1 MKLNRVLSIVVLLLL
16 LLACNQNNKL
26 KSDNVFKNGVV
37 VTAHYQASDVGNNIL
52 KQGGNA
58 FDAAVAVQFALAVVY
73 PRAGNIA
80 GGGFAVIR
88 TAKGESESLDFRE
101 KAPKAAS
108 EKMYLDANGNVIEGL
123 SEIGHLAVGVP
134 GSVDG
139 MVKLHE
145 KYGRLSWEKLV
156 QPAIDLAKN
165 GVILTAL
172 EADKLNAYRER
183 INKVNSGKINCC
195 YLRKTDF
202 KKGEVIKNPELE
214 NVLIRIKEQGR
225 KGFYE
230 GETAELI
237 ISEMQRGKGLISK
250 EDLLEYK
257 AVWRPA
263 LIGKYRDCKLISMP
277 PPSSGGI
284 ALMQLL
290 KGAEEFNLGQYQFG
304 SFEHIH
310 LMVELE
316 RRVYADRATWLG
328 DPDYCSVPVN
338 KLLSEEYLVNRF
350 SNISMDNKSNSQEIK
365 AGNVEV
371 IESFETTH
379 FSVVDK
385 WGNAVSVT
393 TTLNGNYGSKVI
405 VEGGG
410 FFLNNEMDDF
420 SIKPGVPNQFGL
432 VGGKANAIEPEKRML
447 SSMTPTIVQKNG
459 KLFMVTGSPGGSTI
473 ITSVF
478 QNIIN
483 AVEFKMNAQECV
495 NAPRIHSQWLPDKV
509 YAEKG
514 AISPAVKRE
523 LENLGHIIQEQSR
536 IGMMANIAVNED
548 GLLVGAPDTLRH
560 KDSRAIGY

>member
-1 MKLNRVLSIVVLLLL
+1 
-16 LLACNQNNKL
+16 
-26 KSDNVFKNGVV
+26 
-37 VTAHYQASDVGNNIL
+37 
-52 KQGGNA
+52 
-58 FDAAVAVQFALAVVY
+58 
-73 PRAGNIA
+73 
-80 GGGFAVIR
+80 
-88 TAKGESESLDFRE
+88 
-101 KAPKAAS
+101 
-108 EKMYLDANGNVIEGL
+108 MYLDANGNVIEGL

-284 ALMQLL
+284 ALLQLL

-379 FSVVDK
+379 FSVVDQ

-447 SSMTPTIVQKNG
+447 SSMAPTIVEKNG

-483 AVEFKMNAQECV
+483 AVEFKMNPQNCV

-509 YAEKG
+509 YAETD
-514 AISPAVKRE
+514 AISPTVKRN
-523 LENLGHIIQEQSR
+523 LQDLGHTIQEQSR